1 MLILLCASHS
11 SLNWSDIQWLR
22 SQTKLPIGLKGIQ
35 TVEVRRTNC
44 CSSHGYSRNSNFL
57 RLLSL
62 SLSLLQ
68 DAKKAYDAGC
78 DAIYLSNHGARAL
91 DGYVLSFHLH
101 IACPLL

>member
-1 MLILLCASHS
+1 MVEIADETSHRTQGHPDGRGSSYHLLLFARLFQKLKLSASA
-11 SLNWSDIQWLR
+11 
-22 SQTKLPIGLKGIQ
+22 
-35 TVEVRRTNC
+35 
-44 CSSHGYSRNSNFL
+44 
-57 RLLSL
+57 LSL
-62 SLSLLQ
+62 SLSLSQ